1 MNLVALNVTRAMLLE
16 YLLYTRQRFPNVFF
30 TLKLISIICKDVA
43 AISLQMDILISG
55 TIAGKGWNIGHCL
68 VVILNLIS
76 QEDSFSCSDTMF
88 RNLI

>member
-1 MNLVALNVTRAMLLE
+1 MILVALNITRAMLFE
-16 YLLYTRQRFPNVFF
+16 YFLYARQPNVFF
-30 TLKLISIICKDVA
+30 TLKLISIICKDVS

-76 QEDSFSCSDTMF
+76 QEDSFSCSDTMS